1 MRNYCDVLVK
11 PMISEKTIGMIE
23 QNKYTFIV
31 AKDANKI
38 EIAHAVEQAFKVKVV
53 DVTTRIVKGKV
64 KSMGRYTGKRSDV
77 KKAVVTLREGDSIEM
92 FSGL

>member
-11 PMISEKTIGMIE
+11 PMISEKTIGMIDE
-23 QNKYTFIV
+23 NKYTFVV
-31 AKDANKI
+31 AMDANKI
-38 EIAHAVEQAFKVKVV
+38 EIAHAVEEAFKVKVV
-53 DVTTRIVKGKV
+53 DVTTKICKGKV
-64 KSMGRYTGKRSDV
+64 KSMGRYSGKRPDI